1 MYQEHDLLDLIN
13 LDDFE
18 AAARDRLTQMAYD
31 YYASGSDDEITLVEN
46 RSAFS
51 RLRLA
56 FRVLRDVA
64 SRDLGTTVLGQE
76 LALPILVAPT
86 AFHRLAHPDGELA
99 TARAVGA
106 AGSLMI
112 LSTLSTY
119 SLEEVAAVAE
129 CPLWFQLY
137 VYKDRGATEAL
148 VRRAE
153 AAGCRALVLTVDAQ
167 IWGRRERD
175 IRNRFHLPAGVTV
188 KNLLGEEGED
198 LPKEVADSGL
208 SAYVQSLFDPSLSW
222 SDVAWLA
229 SITDLPVIVKG
240 IVHPDDAR
248 LAVSHGARGLVVSNH
263 GGRQLDTSV
272 PTIEALPEVLDA
284 VGDQLDVLVDGG
296 IRRGTDVLKAL
307 AFGARAVA
315 IGRPVLW
322 GLATAGQAGVER
334 IFDLLRD
341 EFDRALGLA
350 GAASISDLD
359 PSILRRL

>member
-18 AAARDRLTQMAYD
+18 AAARDHLTQMAYD
-31 YYASGSDDEITLVEN
+31 YYASGSDDEITLAEN

-51 RLRLA
+51 SLRVA
-56 FRVLRDVA
+56 FRVLRDV
-64 SRDLGTTVLGQE
+64 STRDLTTTVLGHE
-76 LALPILVAPT
+76 LSLPILAAPT

-99 TARAVGA
+99 TVRAVGT

-119 SLEEVAAVAE
+119 SLEEVASVAK
-129 CPLWFQLY
+129 CPVWFQLY

-153 AAGCRALVLTVDAQ
+153 AAGCQALVLTVDAQ

-175 IRNRFHLPAGVTV
+175 IRNRFHLPGGVTV

-198 LPKEVADSGL
+198 LPKEAADSGL
-208 SAYVQSLFDPSLSW
+208 GAYVQSLFDPSLSW
-222 SDVAWLA
+222 KDVDWLA
-229 SITDLPVIVKG
+229 SITDLPVILKG

-248 LAVSHGARGLVVSNH
+248 LAVNHGARAIVVSNH

-272 PTIEALPEVLDA
+272 PTIEALPEVLDTA
-284 VGDQLDVLVDGG
+284 GDQLEVLVDGG

-307 AFGARAVA
+307 ALGARAVA

-334 IFDLLRD
+334 VFDLLRD

-350 GAASISDLD
+350 GARSISELD
-359 PSILRRL
+359 RSILRRL

>member
-18 AAARDRLTQMAYD
+18 ASARDNLTQMAYD
-31 YYASGSDDEITLVEN
+31 YYASGSDDEITLGEN
-46 RSAFS
+46 RSAYS
-51 RLRLA
+51 RLRVA

-64 SRDLGTTVLGQE
+64 TRDLTTTVLGHE
-76 LALPILVAPT
+76 LSLPILAAPT

-99 TARAVGA
+99 TVRAMGE

-119 SLEEVAAVAE
+119 SLEEVTSVAK
-129 CPLWFQLY
+129 CPVWFQLY
-137 VYKDRGATEAL
+137 VYKDRAATEAL

-153 AAGCRALVLTVDAQ
+153 AAGCQALVLTVDAQ

-175 IRNRFHLPAGVTV
+175 IRNRFHLPGGVTV
-188 KNLLGEEGED
+188 KNLLGNEGED
-198 LPKEVADSGL
+198 LPKEAADSGL
-208 SAYVQSLFDPSLSW
+208 GAYVQSLFDPSLSW
-222 SDVAWLA
+222 KDVDWLA
-229 SITDLPVIVKG
+229 SITDLPVVLKG

-248 LAVSHGARGLVVSNH
+248 LAVNHGAKAIVVSNH
-263 GGRQLDTSV
+263 GGRQLDTSM

-284 VGDQLDVLVDGG
+284 VGSELEVLVDGG

-307 AFGARAVA
+307 ALGARAVA
-315 IGRPVLW
+315 VGRPVLW

-334 IFDLLRD
+334 VFALLRD
-341 EFDRALGLA
+341 ELDRALGLA
-350 GAASISDLD
+350 GATSVDELNR
-359 PSILRRL
+359 SILRRL